1 MMEVFKYDMI
11 GWQISRK
18 IIEIPILHNVLGT
31 LFLTLY
37 VMFIL
42 MTMYVLYLMIKG
54 FKKEK
59 EPEWSFE
66 GKGWDYWK
74 TKK

>member
-1 MMEVFKYDMI
+1 MMSVGVF
-11 GWQISRK
+11 GWQISRY
-18 IIEIPILHNVLGT
+18 IIEVPILHNVLGT

-37 VMFIL
+37 ITFTLAI
-42 MTMYVLYLMIKG
+42 MYIVYLMLKS
-54 FKKEK
+54 FRREK
-59 EPEWSFE
+59 IPEWSFE

>member
-1 MMEVFKYDMI
+1 MI

-42 MTMYVLYLMIKG
+42 MTMYIL
-54 FKKEK
+54 
-59 EPEWSFE
+59 
-66 GKGWDYWK
+66 
-74 TKK
+74 

>member
-1 MMEVFKYDMI
+1 MMSVSVI
-11 GWQISRK
+11 GWQISRY
-18 IIEIPILHNVLGT
+18 IIEFPILHNVLGT

-42 MTMYVLYLMIKG
+42 MIMYVAYLLIKS
-54 FKKEK
+54 FKRENI
-59 EPEWSFE
+59 PEWSSD
-66 GKGWDYWK
+66 GKGWNHWE

>member
-1 MMEVFKYDMI
+1 MMSVGLI

-18 IIEIPILHNVLGT
+18 IIEVPVLHNVLGT

-42 MTMYVLYLMIKG
+42 MTMYVLYLMIKNL
-54 FKKEK
+54 KKEK

>member
-1 MMEVFKYDMI
+1 MMSVSVI
-11 GWQISRK
+11 GWQISRY

-37 VMFIL
+37 VMSIL
-42 MTMYVLYLMIKG
+42 MIMYIVYLMIKS
-54 FKKEK
+54 FTREK
-59 EPEWSFE
+59 IPEWSSE
-66 GKGWDYWK
+66 GKGWNHWE